1 MPHHAVSPT
10 HRRHARRM
18 RKVMTE
24 AELKFWNAVRAQR
37 LMGLNFR
44 RQMPIAGYIV
54 DFACPEHRLVVEI
67 DGSSHSHDAEI
78 RRDERRDSRL
88 SVLGWTVI
96 RATNDEVIRHLDEVC
111 THIMRMIGR
120 ALPG

>member
-1 MPHHAVSPT
+1 MPHHSVPPVN
-10 HRRHARRM
+10 RRHARRM
-18 RKVMTE
+18 RKAMTD

-67 DGSSHSHDAEI
+67 DGSTHSRDHDMA
-78 RRDERRDSRL
+78 RDAARDERL

-96 RATNDEVIRHLDEVC
+96 RVTNDEVIRHLDEVC